1 MLKEMLLEEREFSPE
16 ELKSLMASE
25 GYELIENHNNK
36 LVFGQLFD
44 DDDIITIDY
53 NTYDD
58 LIYIIN
64 VL

>member
-1 MLKEMLLEEREFSPE
+1 MLKEYLLEQTEFSSE

-25 GYELIENHNNK
+25 GYELIENHSNN

-44 DDDIITIDY
+44 DDDIIKIDY
-53 NTYDD
+53 KLNDD

>member
-1 MLKEMLLEEREFSPE
+1 MLKEMLLEQTEFSSE